1 KRLEETPWFLKA
13 MLLALPLPYV
23 ACTLGWTVTEVGRQ
37 PWIVYNVM
45 RTSEAASPIDP
56 GQVAVSLVAFVLVYG
71 LLGVLGFGLM
81 AKAAKAGPEGD
92 DPAEQGGN

>member
-1 KRLEETPWFLKA
+1 
-13 MLLALPLPYV
+13 
-23 ACTLGWTVTEVGRQ
+23 
-37 PWIVYNVM
+37 
-45 RTSEAASPIDP
+45 
-56 GQVAVSLVAFVLVYG
+56 VAFVLVYG